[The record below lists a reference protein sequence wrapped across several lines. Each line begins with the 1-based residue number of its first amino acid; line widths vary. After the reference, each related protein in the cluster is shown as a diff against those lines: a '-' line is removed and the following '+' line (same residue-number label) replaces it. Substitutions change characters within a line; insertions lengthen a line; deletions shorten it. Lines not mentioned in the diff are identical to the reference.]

1 MNVANVWLML
11 LGLLAAPA
19 SPSKEVLD
27 SSQIKEDPVA
37 GKKAEAEFLKRLAR
51 EDRHLW
57 LLFDRQHLRQH
68 QAVLASLVKARA
80 RYERVR
86 SKGALDSAGQAVGIL
101 LDDARKKMRDI
112 DEWRNGSKIFADYDV
127 LIKLI
132 ETDYPAALQASL
144 SGNKR
149 ALFGVR
155 REFDAQLKK
164 LRSWLAEAAR
174 EPDDERD

>member
-1 MNVANVWLML
+1 MSVPATCL
-11 LGLLAAPA
+11 LVFGLFAGPI
-19 SPSKEVLD
+19 SPSEDVLD
-27 SSQIKEDPVA
+27 SSQVKEDPVA

-68 QAVLASLVKARA
+68 RAVLAGLIKARA

-86 SKGALDSAGQAVGIL
+86 SKRGLDSARPEVGL
-101 LDDARKKMRDI
+101 LLEDVRQKMRDI
-112 DEWRNGSKIFADYDV
+112 DEWRNGSKIFGDYDV
-127 LIKLI
+127 LIKII

-144 SGNKR
+144 KGNKR
-149 ALFGVR
+149 ALVDVR

-174 EPDDERD
+174 EPEEERD